1 MAERIVYGQKDLEQA
16 LSEGLKTITLCAGIY
31 DLPLAPGVMFD
42 RLGPV
47 RVSVQATR
55 READDADM
63 LFWDIYPEY
72 RPEYAFDS
80 RVPLW
85 PAYPGSSGSGGSFAG
100 SGGSYSGSYRGSF
113 AGSFG
118 SLAGSYVGSFA
129 GLFGSLA
136 GSHSSWS
143 SSGSFASSGAVSSY
157 HGLFGVPEYI
167 FGYGIDLI

>member
-16 LSEGLKTITLCAGIY
+16 LADGLKTITLCAGIY

-72 RPEYAFDS
+72 KAEYAFDN

-85 PAYPGSSGSGGSFAG
+85 PANPGTGG
-100 SGGSYSGSYRGSF
+100 SGGSYSGSF
-113 AGSFG
+113 AGSLSSIAG
-118 SLAGSYVGSFA
+118 SLSQ
-129 GLFGSLA
+129 
-136 GSHSSWS
+136 WP

-157 HGLFGVPEYI
+157 HGLFGVPEFV

>member
-16 LSEGLKTITLCAGIY
+16 LCDGLTSITLCAGIY
-31 DLPLAPGVMFD
+31 VLPLAPGVMFD

-55 READDADM
+55 REAEEADM

-72 RPEYAFDS
+72 KAEYAFDS

-85 PAYPGSSGSGGSFAG
+85 QAMPGSSGSFFG
-100 SGGSYSGSYRGSF
+100 SGGSYSSSYVGSYAGSL

-118 SLAGSYVGSFA
+118 SFGFSSSFGSF
-129 GLFGSLA
+129 
-136 GSHSSWS
+136 
-143 SSGSFASSGAVSSY
+143 VSSCFVSSFSEQ
-157 HGLFGVPEYI
+157 HDTTELVL
-167 FGYGIDLI
+167 GYGIDLI